1 MPGIDMT
8 QMVRRTVQPADSG
21 ASAVREQSDSQQS
34 AGFLQLLRKKQ
45 QAAAGREES
54 EKLVRDDES
63 QDKTSGQKPAQS
75 QPEAG
80 EAGDLHAEINLQAQ
94 TTAKNLQG
102 EWPLRFA
109 GSQEPGIRMVVQ
121 GMNSPAETVDSAGEQ
136 AGQEVQAVSP
146 ENALSVNGLSENVL
160 SENILPENSLLGDA
174 SSEDSASL
182 FQEKLADGQMAQ
194 AVSEELPKPSSKEDL
209 PKAVLSKIP
218 AAEHQEQVM
227 EDAPR
232 IYEPENAGDGQQEPI
247 AEIPQKMILQ
257 ESSQKPALQEAEMP
271 AGDRAFSV
279 QAQGSNVRQ
288 NKNDV
293 GDEVPP
299 DKVMHPQQTTP
310 YEPSVVQ
317 SRTKTEIPV
326 KTTEAELPADLGK
339 ALADRLPP
347 DDGTLTIELEPASL
361 GKVTIKVI
369 YETGRASISLM
380 SANPK
385 TLEILNQNA
394 GEIAGIL
401 ADKTGRE
408 TMIYTYQPEQE
419 FADSREGGGQEH
431 REPQE
436 QRDHRK
442 REQPDSFVQQL
453 RLGLV

>member
-54 EKLVRDDES
+54 EKLIRDDES
-63 QDKTSGQKPAQS
+63 QDKTSGQRPAQS
-75 QPEAG
+75 QPDAG
-80 EAGDLHAEINLQAQ
+80 EAGDLHAEIDLQAQ
-94 TTAKNLQG
+94 TTAQKLQG

-109 GSQEPGIRMVVQ
+109 GSQELGIRVEVQ
-121 GMNSPAETVDSAGEQ
+121 GMNGPAEAADSAGEQ
-136 AGQEVQAVSP
+136 AGAAVQGVSP
-146 ENALSVNGLSENVL
+146 ESALSVNGVSENVLPENVL
-160 SENILPENSLLGDA
+160 SENGLLGNA
-174 SSEDSASL
+174 SSDDRGSL

-194 AVSEELPKPSSKEDL
+194 AVSEELPEPSSKADL
-209 PKAVLSKIP
+209 PKAVLSKTP
-218 AAEHQEQVM
+218 AEHKEQVM

-232 IYEPENAGDGQQEPI
+232 IYESENAGDGQKEPI
-247 AEIPQKMILQ
+247 AEIPQKMVIQEASRKPSLQ
-257 ESSQKPALQEAEMP
+257 ETETP
-271 AGDRAFSV
+271 AGDGAFNIR
-279 QAQGSNVRQ
+279 AQGSNIRQ
-288 NKNDV
+288 NKDDAA
-293 GDEVPP
+293 DEISP
-299 DKVMHPQQTTP
+299 DKVMHPQQTAP

-442 REQPDSFVQQL
+442 REQPDSFAQQL

>member
-8 QMVRRTVQPADSG
+8 QMVRRAVQPADSG
-21 ASAVREQSDSQQS
+21 ASAVRELSGGQQP

-45 QAAAGREES
+45 QAAADLKES
-54 EKLVRDDES
+54 EKFVRDDES
-63 QDKTSGQKPAQS
+63 QDKTSRQKSAQS

-80 EAGDLHAEINLQAQ
+80 DAGDVHAGIAPQTQ
-94 TTAKNLQG
+94 TTVQNLQG
-102 EWPLRFA
+102 EWSLRFA
-109 GSQEPGIRMVVQ
+109 GSQEPGVRVEVQ
-121 GMNSPAETVDSAGEQ
+121 GMNGPVEAADSAGEQ
-136 AGQEVQAVSP
+136 AGAAVQEVFP
-146 ENALSVNGLSENVL
+146 ESVL
-160 SENILPENSLLGDA
+160 SGNELSGNAFLEDSLLGDA
-174 SSEDSASL
+174 SSEDDVSL
-182 FQEKLADGQMAQ
+182 FQEKPADGQMAQ
-194 AVSEELPKPSSKEDL
+194 AVSEELPESSSKADL
-209 PKAVLSKIP
+209 PKAVLSKTP
-218 AAEHQEQVM
+218 VEHQEQVM

-232 IYEPENAGDGQQEPI
+232 VYESENAGDGQKEPVV
-247 AEIPQKMILQ
+247 EIPQRMVI
-257 ESSQKPALQEAEMP
+257 QEASRKSSLPETETS
-271 AGDRAFSV
+271 AGDRAFNI

-288 NKNDV
+288 NKNDAA
-293 GDEVPP
+293 DEISP

-310 YEPSVVQ
+310 YESSVVQ
-317 SRTKTEIPV
+317 SRTKPEIPV

-347 DDGTLTIELEPASL
+347 DDGTLTVELEPASL

-431 REPQE
+431 RENQE

-442 REQPDSFVQQL
+442 REQPDSFAQQL

>member
-8 QMVRRTVQPADSG
+8 QMVRRAVQPADSN
-21 ASAVREQSDSQQS
+21 AFAVRELSGGQQP
-34 AGFLQLLRKKQ
+34 AEFLQLLRKKQ
-45 QAAAGREES
+45 QAAGGEEN

-63 QDKTSGQKPAQS
+63 QDKTSVKKPAQS
-75 QPEAG
+75 QPGTG
-80 EAGDLHAEINLQAQ
+80 EAEDVHAEIALQAQ
-94 TTAKNLQG
+94 TTVKNLQG
-102 EWPLRFA
+102 KWPLKFA
-109 GSQEPGIRMVVQ
+109 GLQEPGMD
-121 GMNSPAETVDSAGEQ
+121 GPAETLDSDGKQ
-136 AGQEVQAVSP
+136 AGAAVQAVSP
-146 ENALSVNGLSENVL
+146 ESILSANGLSENVL
-160 SENILPENSLLGDA
+160 SENNLLGNA
-174 SSEDSASL
+174 SSENSVSL

-194 AVSEELPKPSSKEDL
+194 ALSEELPESSSKADL
-209 PKAVLSKIP
+209 SKVVLSKTP
-218 AAEHQEQVM
+218 AEHQEQAM
-227 EDAPR
+227 ENTPQ
-232 IYEPENAGDGQQEPI
+232 IYESQNAGDGQKEPI
-247 AEIPQKMILQ
+247 VEIPLKMVIQ
-257 ESSQKPALQEAEMP
+257 EASQQPALQETEMP
-271 AGDRAFSV
+271 VGDRAFNI

-288 NKNDV
+288 NKDDAA
-293 GDEVPP
+293 DEISP
-299 DKVMHPQQTTP
+299 DKVMHPQQTAP
-310 YEPSVVQ
+310 YEPSVVHG
-317 SRTKTEIPV
+317 RTKTEVPV

-419 FADSREGGGQEH
+419 FTDSREGGGQGH

-442 REQPDSFVQQL
+442 REQPDSFAQQL